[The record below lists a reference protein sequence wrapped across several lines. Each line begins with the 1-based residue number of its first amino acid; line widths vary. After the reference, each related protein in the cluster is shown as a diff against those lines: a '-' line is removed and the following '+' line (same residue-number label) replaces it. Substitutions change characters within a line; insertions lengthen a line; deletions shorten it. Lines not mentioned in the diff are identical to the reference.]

1 MDDKQPPKSG
11 DNPRRTPIEF
21 EYLPPISPTR
31 LSDYNTT
38 PVMEIFDDN
47 ECKEKGIHTF
57 RFTEEDIL
65 RSEILKFI
73 VNKLENNPIK

>member
-1 MDDKQPPKSG
+1 MQ
-11 DNPRRTPIEF
+11 
-21 EYLPPISPTR
+21 
-31 LSDYNTT
+31 SDINGKTGFA

>member
-1 MDDKQPPKSG
+1 MV
-11 DNPRRTPIEF
+11 
-21 EYLPPISPTR
+21 L
-31 LSDYNTT
+31 
-38 PVMEIFDDN
+38 FDDN

-73 VNKLENNPIK
+73 VNKLENNPVK